1 MCWRYFL
8 ADCEL
13 LKAEFLTVTEL
24 EERETAKVKL
34 FLDENYQDIMQN
46 FAPKVVKLKKKIKI
60 VMTPEAL
67 DDLAKDDIN
76 NEPIE

>member
-1 MCWRYFL
+1 MRI
-8 ADCEL
+8 ADCGL
-13 LKAEFLTVTEL
+13 LKADFLTVTEF
-24 EERETAKVKL
+24 EEREAAKVKL

-46 FAPKVVKLKKKIKI
+46 FDPKVVKLKKKMKI